1 MVAWSVK
8 ALVFHSVNSSP
19 EQAVDQIPLKYGVLI
34 VQRQKCLVANS
45 QLQNAG
51 QLTADYN
58 TRLNVNC

>member
-8 ALVFHSVNSSP
+8 ALVFHSENFSP
-19 EQAVDQIPLKYGVLI
+19 EQVVDQIPLKYGVLI

-51 QLTADYN
+51 QLTGVYN
-58 TRLNVNC
+58 TLLNVSC